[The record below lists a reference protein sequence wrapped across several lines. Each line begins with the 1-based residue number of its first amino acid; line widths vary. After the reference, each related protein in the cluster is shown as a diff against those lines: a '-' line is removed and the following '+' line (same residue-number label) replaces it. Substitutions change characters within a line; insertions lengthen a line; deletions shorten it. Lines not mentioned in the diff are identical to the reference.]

1 MSHSTVRSAILL
13 LGSVVLLVGFYMQP
27 SLTFTAIIGLH
38 GLAVSLP
45 ASLGFM
51 LNELEVDTFTSILS
65 VVGVVTFGAA
75 MAGILASIMLSAG
88 VVFVVVSI
96 LLIIGISYFQ

>member
-45 ASLGFM
+45 TSLGFM